1 MKQLGAWTLLWLC
14 VCVWTAK
21 TWAADPEAPY
31 TLKELTELALRHT
44 LAAGEGSWK
53 VAGAQARLRQ
63 LQAARFLPRLRLEST
78 SGLVPSAHGDI
89 FNPPEDTSGLR
100 DLGPFNQTELE
111 FVQPLY
117 VAGAAALGQAAQQ
130 GVVVEEAG
138 VEGQRLDLVLEVA
151 ELYYSIQLA
160 HQLGNLAD
168 DLQKKIA
175 EKRAEI
181 EENPA
186 IPLSGHYKFR
196 LALVELE
203 KQEQIVEQKRALA
216 QAALAW
222 KTGLKEG
229 ESVELD
235 SLELVPET
243 AVLLPLDSLC
253 ARALEQRP
261 DWRKLQA
268 GLKAKEAMVKAAR
281 GAYYPQVMLSGG
293 VRYAVAP
300 KRTDQH
306 SPFVK
311 DEFNYFNGG
320 MVLRLR
326 QALEWDLIGAEV
338 DKAQAEYQE
347 LKAKERLNAQGIR
360 VDVERAHTNYQQ
372 AQSELGAAT
381 ETRRLSRQWIKE
393 AQDAYELDA
402 DEAKELIAGFEA
414 WAQSEQ
420 AYYEAVYRHNLALAK
435 LEKTT
440 GGLSLKVQ
448 P

>member
-1 MKQLGAWTLLWLC
+1 MKRRGSWVRWWLC
-14 VCVWTAK
+14 GWIWTANV
-21 TWAADPEAPY
+21 WAADPQPPY
-31 TLKELTELALRHT
+31 TLQELTELALRHT
-44 LAAGEGSWK
+44 LEAGEGSWK

-78 SGLVPSAHGDI
+78 SGLVPSVHGDI

-117 VAGAAALGQAAQQ
+117 VAGASHLWRAAQQ

-138 VEGQRLDLVLEVA
+138 VEGQRLDLSLEVA
-151 ELYYSIQLA
+151 ELYNGILLA
-160 HQLGNLAD
+160 RQLGELAAE
-168 DLQKKIA
+168 LRKKIE

-181 EENPA
+181 EDNPA
-186 IPLSGHYKFR
+186 IPLSGHYKFK
-196 LALVELE
+196 LALVELD
-203 KQEQIVEQKRALA
+203 KQQQVIDQKQALA
-216 QAALAW
+216 QSALAW

-229 ESVELD
+229 ESVELESQGLAPD
-235 SLELVPET
+235 T

-253 ARALEQRP
+253 ALALAQRP

-268 GLKAKEAMVKAAR
+268 GLQAKEAMVEAAR
-281 GAYYPQVMLSGG
+281 GGYYPQLMLSGG

-300 KRTDQH
+300 NRTDQH
-306 SPFVK
+306 NPFVK
-311 DEFNYFNGG
+311 DEFNYFNGAV
-320 MVLRLR
+320 VLRLR
-326 QALEWDLIGAEV
+326 QALEWDIIGAEV

-347 LKAKERLNAQGIR
+347 LRAKERISTQGIR
-360 VDVERAHTNYQQ
+360 VDVERAYTEYQQ
-372 AQSELGAAT
+372 AQSELEAAT
-381 ETRRLSRQWIKE
+381 ETRRLSRQWVKE
-393 AQDAYELDA
+393 AQDAYELDT

-420 AYYEAVYRHNLALAK
+420 AYYEAVYRHNLTLAK